1 MVEEE
6 AVGAGLEAEAAV
18 GALVEV
24 VARVRVRVHLHTC
37 REQVI
42 QFEKGIVTYRHDIMT
57 DRRTGGVIGKS
68 INQWA

>member
-24 VARVRVRVHLHTC
+24 VARVWVRVHLHT
-37 REQVI
+37 
-42 QFEKGIVTYRHDIMT
+42 
-57 DRRTGGVIGKS
+57 
-68 INQWA
+68 